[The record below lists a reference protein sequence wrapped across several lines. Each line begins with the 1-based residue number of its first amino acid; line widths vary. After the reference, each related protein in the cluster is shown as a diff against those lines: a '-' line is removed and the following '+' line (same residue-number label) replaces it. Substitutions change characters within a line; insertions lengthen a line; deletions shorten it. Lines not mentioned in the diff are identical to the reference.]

1 MKLTTA
7 LLLIWVAFA
16 LLFSAV
22 RHYAAGPDW
31 NPPIRKATCCE
42 TTD

>member
-1 MKLTTA
+1 MKKTTA
-7 LLLIWVAFA
+7 LLLILVAFA

-31 NPPIRKATCCE
+31 NPPQRKATCCE
-42 TTD
+42 AVD